1 MRPTRHIFECLLGI
15 QTYPSHLIPSKC
27 RTGKNAPAV
36 AYPDLTSSIAPV
48 LDCPEL
54 PRTHSFVATALSQW
68 FGCFHTAITRQKTP
82 LKNFSKMGRRMSL
95 EVHILDL

>member
-1 MRPTRHIFECLLGI
+1 MRPTRHTFECLLGI

-36 AYPDLTSSIAPV
+36 AYPDLTPSIAPV

-68 FGCFHTAITRQKTP
+68 FGCFHHGNHKAENSVKELQQNGPQDVPRSP
-82 LKNFSKMGRRMSL
+82 
-95 EVHILDL
+95 HP